1 MWPMPYSL
9 NATLQFSTN
18 GGHTMIQ
25 QINSL
30 GQVVKVLAD
39 GDYAAGTYNIDIY
52 DDNLPSGAYFI
63 RLQNQSLQKILN
75 ILKIR

>member
-1 MWPMPYSL
+1 MALCYTL
-9 NATLQFSTN
+9 NATIQFSTN
-18 GGHTMIQ
+18 GGHTMPQ

-39 GDYAAGTYNIDIY
+39 ADYAAGTYNIDIY

-63 RLQNQSLQKILN
+63 RRCKWI
-75 ILKIR
+75 IAEGAECG

>member
-1 MWPMPYSL
+1 MWPVPYTL
-9 NATLQFSTN
+9 NAQCNFPPT

-39 GDYAAGTYNIDIY
+39 GNIQPGLITLIFMMTAC
-52 DDNLPSGAYFI
+52 LPVLILSGCRI
-63 RLQNQSLQKILN
+63 SRCK
-75 ILKIR
+75 KC